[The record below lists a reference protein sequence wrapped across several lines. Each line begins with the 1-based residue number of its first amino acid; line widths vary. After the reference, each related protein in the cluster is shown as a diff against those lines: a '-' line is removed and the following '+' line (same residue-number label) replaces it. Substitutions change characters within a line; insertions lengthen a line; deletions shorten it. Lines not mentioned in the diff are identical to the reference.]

1 MEMDSHTNP
10 RRTEENPAKKGE
22 AATRRTTLPCG
33 QSTVATC
40 ASSPWPSEVSRMR
53 IDAAANTF
61 IIPTKKKKKKNWPR
75 RYNVQ
80 LMRFMF
86 EILKKKTKLT
96 NILNFITHVW
106 NLHNNENV
114 DLN

>member
-1 MEMDSHTNP
+1 
-10 RRTEENPAKKGE
+10 
-22 AATRRTTLPCG
+22 
-33 QSTVATC
+33 VATC
-40 ASSPWPSEVSRMR
+40 ASSPWSREVSPMC
-53 IDAAANTF
+53 IDATANT
-61 IIPTKKKKKKNWPR
+61 IIILTKKKNKKNWPR

-80 LMRFMF
+80 IMRFMF
-86 EILKKKTKLT
+86 EILKKKAKLT